1 MLCEECLLN
10 NCVQNSCIG
19 LLWHYN
25 NFRNK
30 PPLKRVTP
38 HGVGRCPQ
46 GRGDRSVRGEP
57 AKLVEGFLWNLL
69 LGVKGLRDNPSVT
82 CGDSSP
88 KGEPDNKA
96 SPLGEGDRR
105 QTVEGFFVKS
115 FAWCKRF
122 VEVPLS
128 HLR

>member
-1 MLCEECLLN
+1 M
-10 NCVQNSCIG
+10 
-19 LLWHYN
+19 
-25 NFRNK
+25 
-30 PPLKRVTP
+30 
-38 HGVGRCPQ
+38 
-46 GRGDRSVRGEP
+46 
-57 AKLVEGFLWNLL
+57 WNLL
-69 LGVKGLRDNPSVT
+69 LGVKGLRSYPSVT

-88 KGEPDNKA
+88 KGEPIVHKGVPDNKA